1 MLKGP
6 EIMLLTLLAILA
18 GVAFL
23 NFGNLSV
30 SSTPQGVGFGAGFQ
44 RPGG

>member
-1 MLKGP
+1 MLFV
-6 EIMLLTLLAILA
+6 LLAILA

-23 NFGNLSV
+23 NFGQLQV
-30 SSTPQGVGFGAGFQ
+30 SSTTSGVGFGAGFA

>member
-1 MLKGP
+1 MNRIDG
-6 EIMLLTLLAILA
+6 LLFVLLAILA

-23 NFGNLSV
+23 NFGNLQL
-30 SSTPQGVGFGAGFQ
+30 SSTPGGVGFGAGFA

>member
-23 NFGNLSV
+23 NFGNLSL
-30 SSTPQGVGFGAGFQ
+30 SSTPKGVGFGAGFQ
-44 RPGG
+44 RPGA